1 MNEPDDQQDQIDS
14 VAADWAVRLGA
25 GPLSDAERSAL
36 DGWLA
41 ESPAYAAA
49 FDEACSAWAKMDALR
64 EAPGDLL
71 GDGASKVSSAPRR
84 ARISRRRSRRFYRVS
99 WVRAGALAASLVLAV
114 GIGRF
119 WLGDPRIL
127 LLADYRTAPGERSV
141 VTLPDSSTV
150 ELGPASAVDLHYG
163 DGERRIELLTG
174 LAYFAPTPADGAEYR
189 PFVVETANGSARAL
203 GTEFMVRR
211 VGEAVE
217 VVVAEHD
224 VEVTL
229 DSNAQRDASVIVS
242 PGRAVRYDGTGLGA
256 VGPVDLDRVLAWRR
270 DRLIFDR
277 APLGDV
283 VAELNRYRHG
293 RIVIAGTAL
302 ASRRVSGV
310 FDMSRPDAALAA
322 VVREL
327 DITAVSL
334 PPLVTV
340 LY

>member
-1 MNEPDDQQDQIDS
+1 MNKPDHQRDQIDS
-14 VAADWAVRLGA
+14 IAADWAARLGD

-36 DGWLA
+36 DAWLA

-49 FDEACSAWAKMDALR
+49 FDEARSAWAKMDALR

-71 GDGASKVSSAPRR
+71 GDRVSKASSAPRR
-84 ARISRRRSRRFYRVS
+84 ARISRRRSA

-127 LLADYRTAPGERSV
+127 LFADYRTDPGERTV

-150 ELGPASAVDLHYG
+150 ELGPASAVDLQYG

-174 LAYFAPTPADGAEYR
+174 VAYFAPTPTDGAEYR
-189 PFVVETANGSARAL
+189 PFVVKTASGSARAL
-203 GTEFMVRR
+203 GTEFMVRH

-217 VVVAEHD
+217 VVVAEHE
-224 VEVTL
+224 VEVAF
-229 DSNAQRDASVIVS
+229 DSNAQRNESVIVS
-242 PGRAVRYDGTGLGA
+242 PGWAIRYDESGLGA
-256 VGPVDLDRVLAWRR
+256 VSSVNLDHVLAWRR
-270 DRLIFDR
+270 GRLIFDR
-277 APLGDV
+277 VPLGDV

-293 RIVIAGTAL
+293 RIVVADPAL

-310 FDMSRPDAALAA
+310 FDTSSPEAVLAA